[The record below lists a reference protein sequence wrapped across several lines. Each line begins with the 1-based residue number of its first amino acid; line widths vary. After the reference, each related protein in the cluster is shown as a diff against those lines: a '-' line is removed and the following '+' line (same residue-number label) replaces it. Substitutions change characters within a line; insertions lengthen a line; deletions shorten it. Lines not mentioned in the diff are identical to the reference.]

1 MIYVALLRAVNVG
14 GKSIMKMAA
23 LRNCLE
29 LAGFKRVATYIQSGN
44 IIFETDERK
53 LPSVAVR
60 IERALGAT
68 FDYESKV
75 VILSHAQFRRVLGG
89 APSSWARGSHL
100 RRYVAFLRPP
110 VTAKQ
115 ALAQVE
121 IKEGIDSVS
130 AGKGALYMSTLL
142 SAVKRSA
149 LTKLV
154 GKPVYQDMTIRNY
167 STCLKILELLEERH
181 ESPHKARRT
190 SSATTDQ
197 VLRVKSTNSAR

>member
-1 MIYVALLRAVNVG
+1 MTYVALLRAVNVG
-14 GKSIMKMAA
+14 GKGIMKMAA

-29 LAGFKRVATYIQSGN
+29 LAGFQRVTTYIQSGN

-53 LPSVAVR
+53 RRSVATR
-60 IERALGAT
+60 IDRALCTT

-75 VILSHAQFRRVLGG
+75 VILSHAQFRRVLGE
-89 APSSWARGSHL
+89 APSSWARGRHL
-100 RRYVAFLRPP
+100 RRYIAFLRPP

-130 AGKGALYMSTLL
+130 AGKGALYMSTRLTG
-142 SAVKRSA
+142 VKRSA
-149 LTKLV
+149 LTTLV

-181 ESPHKARRT
+181 ESLHKPRRT
-190 SSATTDQ
+190 SSATTDH
-197 VLRVKSTNSAR
+197 VLRVRSTNSTR